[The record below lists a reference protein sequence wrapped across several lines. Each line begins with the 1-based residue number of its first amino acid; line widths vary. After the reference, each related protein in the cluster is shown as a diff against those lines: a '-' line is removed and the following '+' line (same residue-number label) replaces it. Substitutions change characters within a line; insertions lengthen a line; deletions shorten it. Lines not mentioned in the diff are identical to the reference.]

1 MSHEQHVEEQ
11 HGLQPMQYVWIGLA
25 LTLITVVELAFSLWV
40 DIGGALIP
48 VLIFLSAVKFVVVV
62 AFFMHLYFEPKLLAR
77 IFAGSFVLAGFVLI
91 ALISLFWNDLTDL
104 LNGV

>member
-25 LTLITVVELAFSLWV
+25 LTLITVVELALSLWV
-40 DIGGALIP
+40 DIGEAMIP

-77 IFAGSFVLAGFVLI
+77 LFAGAFVLAGFVLI
-91 ALISLFWNDLTDL
+91 SLISLFWNDLTNL
-104 LNGV
+104 LDGA